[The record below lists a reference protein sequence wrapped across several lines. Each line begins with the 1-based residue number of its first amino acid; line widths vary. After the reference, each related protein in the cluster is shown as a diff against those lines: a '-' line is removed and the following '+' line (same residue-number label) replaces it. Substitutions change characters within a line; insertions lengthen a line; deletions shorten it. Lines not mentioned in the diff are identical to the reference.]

1 MRSQSSRSL
10 AAPSALASL
19 AAPSALAL
27 LASLAAPTALASL
40 AALASSCSENQEV
53 INAVQFDAGARD
65 DAPADAAEEPAVDSS
80 PPLPPSLGPSLV
92 LDDMHIAS
100 TKEDF
105 HAFSLLGMA
114 LNGQLTSAIEGGT
127 LLLGLEVRD
136 LDDPSGQNDDMVSV
150 GLYGLGD
157 SDADP
162 ADNFNP
168 DNPEQFTTTALFTGN
183 GGDPTIHFAKASVSG
198 GVLHADSVG
207 LLSIPGL
214 PIPFQNPSIDGA
226 LAPTADGKYIRTLE
240 GGRLKGV
247 IAASLLSGAPNISM
261 GQCKG
266 SSLLDVLATGCGFFP
281 MQPEVDLDGDG
292 LEKFF
297 DDTGDDGDGGVA
309 KDGVIDRCVDGDG
322 TEILGTGCVSD
333 ARIQD
338 GYRLIFVIH
347 GARAI
352 ILQP

>member
-1 MRSQSSRSL
+1 MRSQLSRR
-10 AAPSALASL
+10 
-19 AAPSALAL
+19 
-27 LASLAAPTALASL
+27 L
-40 AALASSCSENQEV
+40 AALAALAPLAPLAAAVAFASSCGIDDEV
-53 INAVQFDAGARD
+53 IVAVQFDAGARD
-65 DAPADAAEEPAVDSS
+65 DAPADAAEEPAVDSA
-80 PPLPPSLGPSLV
+80 PPPPPPSLGPSLV

-100 TKEDF
+100 LKEEA
-105 HAFSLLGMA
+105 HAFSLLGMV
-114 LNGQLTSAIEGGT
+114 LNGQLQSAIQGGT

-150 GLYGLGD
+150 GMYGLGD
-157 SDADP
+157 SDMDP

-168 DNPEQFTTTALFTGN
+168 DNPEQFTTTQLFTGN
-183 GGDPTIHFAKASVSG
+183 GGDPTIHFTSASIAG
-198 GVLHADSVG
+198 GQLQADSVG

-214 PIPFQNPSIDGA
+214 PIPFQNPSISGA
-226 LAPTADGKYIRTLE
+226 LAPTADSKYIRTLE
-240 GGRLKGV
+240 NGRLKGV
-247 IAASLLSGAPNISM
+247 IPASVLAFAPNITM

-266 SSLLDVLATGCGFFP
+266 ATLLDVISTGCGFLAL
-281 MQPEVDLDGDG
+281 QPEVDLDGDG

-297 DDTGDDGDGGVA
+297 DDTGSDGDGGVA

-322 TEILGTGCVSD
+322 TEILGTDCVND
-333 ARIQD
+333 ARIKD